1 MSRQITD
8 ISNLVEAIESNMISI
23 VSVKNKTKISSDI
36 TETNLITS
44 EKFIESVRFLNK
56 TIFKDAIDFF
66 YEFTDTNNILI
77 ECGMKNIY
85 MEEYYRVKCSV
96 CDGVSAKEVDK
107 KLRETIFDRMDKKLV
122 VQLVVIW
129 RGKQWWM

>member
-1 MSRQITD
+1 MKRKRRSDYMSRRILD
-8 ISNLVEAIESNMISI
+8 ISNLVDAIENNMISV
-23 VSVKNKTKISSDI
+23 VSVENKTKFSADI
-36 TETNLITS
+36 TEISQITPN
-44 EKFIESVRFLNK
+44 KFIESIQFMNE

-107 KLRETIFDRMDKKLV
+107 KLRETIFDRVDKKLAV
-122 VQLVVIW
+122 
-129 RGKQWWM
+129 

>member
-1 MSRQITD
+1 MSRRITD
-8 ISNLVEAIESNMISI
+8 VSNLVEVVENKMIS
-23 VSVKNKTKISSDI
+23 VDSVECKTKFSADM
-36 TETNLITS
+36 TETNQITPN
-44 EKFIESVRFLNK
+44 KFIESIQFMNE

-96 CDGVSAKEVDK
+96 YDGVSAKEVDK
-107 KLRETIFDRMDKKLV
+107 KLRETIFDRMDKKLAV
-122 VQLVVIW
+122 
-129 RGKQWWM
+129 

>member
-1 MSRQITD
+1 MSRRITD
-8 ISNLVEAIESNMISI
+8 VSNLVEVVENKMIS
-23 VSVKNKTKISSDI
+23 VDSVECKTKFSADM
-36 TETNLITS
+36 TETNQITPN
-44 EKFIESVRFLNK
+44 KFIESIQFMNE

-96 CDGVSAKEVDK
+96 YDGVSAKEVDK
-107 KLRETIFDRMDKKLV
+107 KLRETIFDRMDKKLTV
-122 VQLVVIW
+122 
-129 RGKQWWM
+129 